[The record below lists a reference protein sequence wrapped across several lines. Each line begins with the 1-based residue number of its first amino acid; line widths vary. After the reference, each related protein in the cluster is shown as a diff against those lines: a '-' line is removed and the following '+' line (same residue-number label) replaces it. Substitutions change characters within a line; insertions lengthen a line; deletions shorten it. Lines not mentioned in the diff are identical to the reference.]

1 MTHICGRTYV
11 YGIYLCMFNSQ
22 GVAPAADVFRFHEFY
37 VFTALEN
44 IFLLF

>member
-11 YGIYLCMFNSQ
+11 YGIYLYMFNSQ